1 MYMELNGVRKSY
13 RTRRSE
19 LLNVLSD
26 ISLTVQENEIISLI
40 GQSGC
45 GKSTLLK
52 IIAGIE
58 QPDTGLVQ
66 YQERPVTGLS
76 TNRGYIYQ
84 DYALFPW
91 LTVRQNISFG
101 LRNQRIAKRDKRLMV
116 EGYIDKFGLISVK
129 NLYPHQLSG
138 GMKQRTAIA
147 RALCMKPSLLLLDE
161 PFSALDMMNRYKLQD
176 ELLAVWGT
184 EKMTY
189 ILVTHDIEEAIYL
202 SDRIVVMTPSPSQI
216 KEVVSIPIPR
226 PRVRTS
232 IEFVKIRERISG
244 LLF

>member
-1 MYMELNGVRKSY
+1 MELNGIRKSY
-13 RTRRSE
+13 RTRRNE

-26 ISLTVQENEIISLI
+26 ISLAVQENEIVSLI

-58 QPDTGLVQ
+58 QPDSGLVRFQ
-66 YQERPVTGLS
+66 GRPVTGLS

-101 LRNQRIAKRDKRLMV
+101 LRNQRIAKGYKRLLV
-116 EGYIDKFGLISVK
+116 EGYVDKFGLNSAK

-147 RALCMKPSLLLLDE
+147 RALCMKPGLLLLDE

-216 KEVVSIPIPR
+216 KEVVSIPIAR

-232 IEFVKIRERISG
+232 LEFVKIRERISD